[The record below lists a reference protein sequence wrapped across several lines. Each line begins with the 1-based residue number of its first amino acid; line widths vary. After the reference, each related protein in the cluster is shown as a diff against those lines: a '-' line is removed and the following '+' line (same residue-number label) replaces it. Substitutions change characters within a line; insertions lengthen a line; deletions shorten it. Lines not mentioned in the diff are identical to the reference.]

1 MSILWRKILID
12 NVFVAEIQQ
21 VLKKIEEGVEL
32 FDDIWGK
39 VYAAE
44 QQALKEKYEA
54 DLKKEIKKL
63 QRLRD
68 QIKTWLGSSEIKDK
82 NQLLEA
88 RKIIETKMEQFKV
101 CERDTKTKAYSRE
114 GLARDSRLD
123 PREAEREEKRAW
135 TNECLD
141 RLNDI
146 VDAVTADVEK
156 LSSGRAKAKNK
167 EQVIASLN
175 SQQFSC

>member
-1 MSILWRKILID
+1 MFFRSLDFNALVTNLTGKPLRYSHTGSESIVLDVSSLTYIFITNMSANRKLLT
-12 NVFVAEIQQ
+12 EIQQ

-68 QIKTWLGSSEIKDK
+68 QIKSWLGSSEIKDK

-88 RKIIETKMEQFKV
+88 RKIIETKMEQFKI

-114 GLARDSRLD
+114 GILLIFQNYILTTENLFLIPLRIG
-123 PREAEREEKRAW
+123 
-135 TNECLD
+135 T
-141 RLNDI
+141 
-146 VDAVTADVEK
+146 
-156 LSSGRAKAKNK
+156 
-167 EQVIASLN
+167 
-175 SQQFSC
+175 